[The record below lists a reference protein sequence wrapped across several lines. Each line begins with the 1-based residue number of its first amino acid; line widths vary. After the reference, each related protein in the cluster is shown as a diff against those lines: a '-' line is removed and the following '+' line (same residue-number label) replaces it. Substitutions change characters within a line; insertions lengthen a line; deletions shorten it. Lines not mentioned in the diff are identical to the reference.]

1 MRTRSTPLDLA
12 ETRAVRS
19 LVSGLP
25 KWCGFLGIARELRNM
40 IYIDLIT
47 SGNVTILRVS
57 RQVHNEAKELLYK
70 DGICR
75 LELYPQFSSIDSKI
89 LRNAVKL
96 PPNTTAYNLNV
107 TMYLQSPLPDSRFKS
122 ARVEEV
128 GPGFKHFIQGSGDCH
143 ITLFLPG
150 PFGITIPPELFDLIR
165 SLNTFKLITVT
176 IHVPHIYH
184 PMDRR
189 IKRLVE
195 PCYPETLNRIAT
207 SCSDAFG
214 DPEWKTNTTTIYPKY
229 RNPYVKDRLDITLF
243 PSTPYLEFHPH
254 KA

>member
-47 SGNVTILRVS
+47 SRNVTILRVS
-57 RQVHNEAKELLYK
+57 RQVHDEAKDLLHK
-70 DGICR
+70 HGICR
-75 LELYPQFSSIDSKI
+75 LELYPQYSSTDSKI

-107 TMYLQSPLPDSRFKS
+107 TIYLDSRSKS
-122 ARVEEV
+122 ARLEEV
-128 GPGFKHFIQGSGDCH
+128 GPGFKHFIQGSGNCH

-150 PFGITIPPELFDLIR
+150 PFGITISPEIFDLIG
-165 SLNTFKLITVT
+165 SLNTFKLVTVT

-195 PCYPETLNRIAT
+195 PSYPETLNRIAT

-214 DPEWKTNTTTIYPKY
+214 DPEWKTNTTTAYPKC
-229 RNPYVKDRLDITLF
+229 RNPYVKDRLNITLF